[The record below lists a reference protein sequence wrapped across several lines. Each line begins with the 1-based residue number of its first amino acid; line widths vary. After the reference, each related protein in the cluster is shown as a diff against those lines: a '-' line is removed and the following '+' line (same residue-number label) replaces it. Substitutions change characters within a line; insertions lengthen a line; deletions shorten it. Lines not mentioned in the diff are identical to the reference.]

1 MKTMAYTQT
10 QNLTLDGERA
20 FEELYT
26 RLARWTQEAA
36 EGHARGDRAV
46 VDAKIDRCILLLG
59 FMDREIDPSQNHEVA
74 YAILSLHRF
83 AIRAL
88 IKAKIGAIAKPKDQ
102 IATGELEALPRVFV
116 SLAEIFA
123 AIRERKSSLAEVGT
137 LRDRASIAQLATSGV
152 AHEQRML
159 DKFVVPRFF

>member
-10 QNLTLDGERA
+10 QNLTLDGEGA
-20 FEELYT
+20 FEELYR

-46 VDAKIDRCILLLG
+46 VDTKVERCVSLLG

-74 YAILSLHRF
+74 NAILSLHRF
-83 AIRAL
+83 AIGTL
-88 IKAKIGAIAKPKDQ
+88 IRAKIGTIVKHKDRTAI
-102 IATGELEALPRVFV
+102 IELEALPRVFV

-123 AIRERKSSLAEVGT
+123 AMRERKSSLAQA
-137 LRDRASIAQLATSGV
+137 RAL
-152 AHEQRML
+152 
-159 DKFVVPRFF
+159 

>member
-36 EGHARGDRAV
+36 EGQARGDRAV
-46 VDAKIDRCILLLG
+46 VDAKIERCVSLLG
-59 FMDREIDPSQNHEVA
+59 FMDREIDPSQNQEVA
-74 YAILSLHRF
+74 NAILSLHRF
-83 AIRAL
+83 AIGAL

-102 IATGELEALPRVFV
+102 TASMQLEALPRVFV
-116 SLAEIFA
+116 SLADIFA
-123 AIRERKSSLAEVGT
+123 AMRANKSSLAQAP
-137 LRDRASIAQLATSGV
+137 LS
-152 AHEQRML
+152 
-159 DKFVVPRFF
+159 